1 MNGISFP
8 ACFILEQLNRVDPL
22 YILMVTPRKNM
33 GGRVYQFPIKHGTL
47 QIGFFNYVLHGVET
61 WEGQYGGI
69 QMNIK
74 KDVLQYFIKYGTK
87 HYDKYHV
94 TGYPQ

>member
-1 MNGISFP
+1 
-8 ACFILEQLNRVDPL
+8 
-22 YILMVTPRKNM
+22 M